1 MLTLHEIV
9 STRMK
14 VSVPKKTNNND
25 RKSGFLPPPIP
36 LERPTNKVLQ
46 KDEYL
51 VMKLRS
57 VPNKSNSPVYE
68 LNVPYFKDGTPEE
81 WMKFLINFK
90 KIIIGQDL
98 STGPTQ
104 FAMARRLL
112 MGETLTEFNKKVEEL
127 KVEATEAADEG
138 VAITDRTVETID
150 NLDVCFKAVTS
161 IVLPPKALQT
171 QKRYMRRVLR
181 KPQGM
186 KIREYFGRYL
196 ELNEYLKEFPPFNGA
211 SQKLPSDEVLEHAEF
226 AIPNSWQRQMVLHGF
241 NTISRSINE
250 FIEFCE
256 RLEVSESIF
265 DSAHRKS
272 QKTNTQTSTN
282 GTIPQGRD
290 GKSNGRTSGHKRKA
304 TNYFCL
310 YHKENATHNT
320 DQCKVLKAQADRM
333 SAQLGRGG
341 SSYKGKN
348 DKFKS
353 DSKSNS
359 KDFQSFAAEVVEQV
373 VKKMKKSEDK
383 NRENYSFNK
392 FREMSVSSNDS
403 STE

>member
-1 MLTLHEIV
+1 M
-9 STRMK
+9 
-14 VSVPKKTNNND
+14 
-25 RKSGFLPPPIP
+25 
-36 LERPTNKVLQ
+36 
-46 KDEYL
+46 
-51 VMKLRS
+51 
-57 VPNKSNSPVYE
+57 
-68 LNVPYFKDGTPEE
+68 
-81 WMKFLINFK
+81 
-90 KIIIGQDL
+90 
-98 STGPTQ
+98 
-104 FAMARRLL
+104 
-112 MGETLTEFNKKVEEL
+112 
-127 KVEATEAADEG
+127 
-138 VAITDRTVETID
+138 
-150 NLDVCFKAVTS
+150 
-161 IVLPPKALQT
+161 
-171 QKRYMRRVLR
+171 
-181 KPQGM
+181 
-186 KIREYFGRYL
+186 
-196 ELNEYLKEFPPFNGA
+196 
-211 SQKLPSDEVLEHAEF
+211 LEHAEF
-226 AIPNSWQRQMVLHGF
+226 AIPNSWQQQMVLHRF
-241 NTISRSINE
+241 NTILQTINE

-290 GKSNGRTSGHKRKA
+290 GKPNGRTSGYKRKA

-383 NRENYSFNK
+383 KIENYSFNK
-392 FREMSVSSNDS
+392 FREMSISSDDS
-403 STE
+403 LTE